1 MKEKTVYVC
10 SSCGTVSPKWMG
22 MCPKCGEYNTFTEE
36 TVREETKKGS
46 KSDKNRKQARV
57 LRLKTAQSGEGERIV
72 TGISEFDRV
81 VGGGLVKDSV
91 TILTSPPGGGKSTLA
106 LTISNAAAKL
116 GLNVLYAS
124 GEESESQI
132 KSRADRIL
140 NDIHSNVWLMADN
153 SMDNVITAS
162 EKTNADLIIVD
173 SIQTFAL
180 SEFLPARAGNPTQTM
195 ECASELVRIAK
206 GGVKP
211 VAVIIIGQMNK
222 SDELAGLRSLEHLA
236 DTVLIIDGNNEDEL
250 RSIMATKNRFGSTGE
265 MGFFSMTEEG
275 LVSIDNP
282 SEFFVTSRS
291 ENEAVSGSAITVVR
305 EGSRPIIVEVES
317 LVSRSFTPY
326 PQRIGES
333 LKREQLNTLIS
344 ILEERCAVNLFDKN
358 VVVKAVGG
366 LKLREPSAN
375 MAILISIASSFY
387 NKPVK
392 STTAFIGDVGLTG
405 EIKKV
410 PSTEL
415 RIKELNRM
423 GFKKVYISQEAFRNL
438 KNIDK
443 LSIEICPKKYIREV
457 ISEVFG

>member
-1 MKEKTVYVC
+1 MKEKTVYIC

-22 MCPKCGEYNTFTEE
+22 VCPKCGEYNTFEEE
-36 TVREETKKGS
+36 TVKNEPKS
-46 KSDKNRKQARV
+46 KSAVKSKKQARV
-57 LRLKTAQSGEGERIV
+57 LRLKSAQSGEGGRII
-72 TGISEFDRV
+72 TGINEFDRV

-91 TILTSPPGGGKSTLA
+91 TILSSPPGGGKSTLA
-106 LTISNAAAKL
+106 LAISNAAAAL
-116 GLNVLYAS
+116 GLTVLYAS

-140 NDIHSNVWLMADN
+140 KNINTNVWLMADN
-153 SMDNVITAS
+153 SMDNVISAAN
-162 EKTNADLIIVD
+162 KTSADLIVID

-195 ECASELVRIAK
+195 GCAGELVQIAK
-206 GGVKP
+206 GGEKP

-236 DTVLIIDGNNEDEL
+236 DTVLLIDGNNEDEL

-265 MGFFSMTEEG
+265 MGFFAMTEEG

-282 SEFFVTSRS
+282 SEFFVTERKD
-291 ENEAVSGSAITVVR
+291 NDTVSGSAITVVR
-305 EGSRPIIVEVES
+305 EGSRPIILEVES

-344 ILEERCAVNLFDKN
+344 ILEERCGVNLFDKN

-366 LKLREPSAN
+366 LKLREPATN
-375 MAILISIASSFY
+375 LAVIVSIASSFY
-387 NKPVK
+387 NKPVPNK
-392 STTAFIGDVGLTG
+392 TAFVGDVGLTG
-405 EIKKV
+405 EIKRV

-423 GFKKVYISQEAFRNL
+423 GFKKVYISQEAYRNL

-443 LSIEICPKKYIREV
+443 LAIEICPKKYIRE
-457 ISEVFG
+457 IIRDIFK